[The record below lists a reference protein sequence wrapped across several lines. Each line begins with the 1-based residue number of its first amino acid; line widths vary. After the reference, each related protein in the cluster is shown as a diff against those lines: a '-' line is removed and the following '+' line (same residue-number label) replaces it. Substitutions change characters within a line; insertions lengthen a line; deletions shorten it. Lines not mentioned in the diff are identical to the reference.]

1 MNIHAK
7 PTDTPNLPDVGAVTD
22 PPDDLRD
29 RPGAGRPKSLASAV
43 EPLAVGRK
51 QAAQLF
57 SVGLA
62 TWDRW
67 DASGQ
72 LGPLG
77 IRKNGRKLWILA
89 ELREW
94 AAAGMPCRKEW
105 LARKA
110 AQPNGRG

>member
-1 MNIHAK
+1 M
-7 PTDTPNLPDVGAVTD
+7 TDTFPLNPT
-22 PPDDLRD
+22 PPDPLDALRD
-29 RPGAGRPKSLASAV
+29 HPVVGRPKSLAAVV
-43 EPLAVGRK
+43 EPITVGRE
-51 QAAQLF
+51 QAAALF
-57 SVGLA
+57 SISRA

-72 LGPLG
+72 LGPIG
-77 IRKNGRKLWILA
+77 IRKNGRKLWLLA

-110 AQPNGRG
+110 AQQNGRG